1 MKKRNAL
8 YGVLMGSMIV
18 VSGCGGGDV
27 ETGEEE
33 NQAGTEGGDTTI
45 QFWHIETGAKEEVY
59 LNAIERY
66 ENDNPGVT
74 VEALRI
80 PNDDYK
86 QRMVVAMSGGNPPDV
101 FHSWGG
107 GWLGEFVNSDQV
119 LNLSEEDVN
128 TDRFLDLAMDNSTYE
143 DEVYGLPL
151 GLSLTMNFYNTKIFD
166 ELGLEEP
173 ETYEELKEVIEVLK
187 ESEYDPYALTNQ
199 TQWPGSYFYMYFA
212 DRLGGSDL
220 FAEALEGE
228 GSFADEDFIEAGAK
242 IQELVEMGGFNEGFN
257 GIPYDAGQG
266 RQLMY
271 SEQAAMMLMT
281 TTFVNNV
288 RDEFPEFEENLGA
301 FTFPDVEEGEGNP
314 TNLNGSVSPVLS
326 VFENTEHKE
335 ESIEL
340 IEYLTSEETAQDFV
354 EKTSSLSGLEGIVS
368 DDPFVQQFN
377 ELVEEADFIQMPYD
391 QTLPPSLAETHLN
404 SVQEVFGLSITPEEA
419 AERMES
425 EAESTRE

>member
-8 YGVLMGSMIV
+8 YGALMGSMIV

-33 NQAGTEGGDTTI
+33 NQTGTEGEDTTI

-74 VEALRI
+74 VEPLRI

-107 GWLGEFVNSDQV
+107 GWLGEFVDSGQV
-119 LNLSEEDVN
+119 LNLSEEDVS

-220 FAEALEGE
+220 FADALEGE
-228 GSFADEDFIEAGAK
+228 GNFADEDFVEAGEK

-288 RDEFPEFEENLGA
+288 RDEYPEFEENLDA
-301 FTFPDVEEGEGNP
+301 FTFPEVEGGEGNP

-326 VFENTEHKE
+326 VYENTEHKE

-368 DDPFVQQFN
+368 DDPYVQQFS
-377 ELVEEADFIQMPYD
+377 ELVEEAEFIQMPYD
-391 QTLPPSLAETHLN
+391 QTLPPALAETHLN

-419 AERMES
+419 AERMEA
-425 EAESTRE
+425 EAESSRE